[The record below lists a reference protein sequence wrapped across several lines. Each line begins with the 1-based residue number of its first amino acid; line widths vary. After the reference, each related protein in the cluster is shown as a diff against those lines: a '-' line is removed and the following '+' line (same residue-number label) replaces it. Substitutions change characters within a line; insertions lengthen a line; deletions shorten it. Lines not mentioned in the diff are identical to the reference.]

1 MPWTILN
8 KIETQTIT
16 DETKWTIPSDGLDQY
31 KQYELSIYIG
41 GAGNH
46 PAGLVHA
53 SSTSTTDSGYH
64 IPAGSTAVVGP
75 VEIDEFPAIL
85 ATHGDI
91 DVQVSYAIVPEDR
104 P

>member
-1 MPWTILN
+1 MPWTIVD
-8 KIETQTIT
+8 KIETQTIA

-31 KQYELSIYIG
+31 KQYELSIYING
-41 GAGNH
+41 EGNH

-53 SSTSTTDSGYH
+53 SSTATDTSGYH
-64 IPAGSTAVVGP
+64 IPAGGTAVVGP

-85 ATHGDI
+85 ATHGEI